1 MAYGLQIGGEGWS
14 FAPLLAEGLDVLSGF
29 IRSMA
34 CLTAVLLTVAVAPKA
49 EAAGSLPGAP
59 DAGGGFGNILG
70 APASPAEID
79 QARRYA
85 DCTGLASSAPE
96 KALADAREWEGK
108 GGGAPAGHCA
118 ALALI
123 GLGRYREAAL
133 GLEKLAGAELKER
146 KDLAG
151 SLYDQAAQAWVL
163 ANASADAVRDE
174 TAAIELEPENV
185 DLLVGRGVI
194 LASDGKYQEAVADF
208 SKAHAISG
216 NRADVLIFRA
226 TAYRK
231 LNSFALARADLDSAI
246 RLQPSNAE
254 AYLERGI
261 IRMLSK
267 DAHGAASDWQQVM
280 KLGAGTPAAVTAA
293 ANLKQLMPQPASS
306 RAAPAAA
313 PPAAAP
319 AQPALSPPPAV
330 LSQPSQPQP
339 SEAPTAEPINPALP
353 LDTPSQ

>member
-1 MAYGLQIGGEGWS
+1 
-14 FAPLLAEGLDVLSGF
+14 
-29 IRSMA
+29 MA
-34 CLTAVLLTVAVAPKA
+34 CLTVVFLAAVGTPKA
-49 EAAGSLPGAP
+49 EAAGSLPSAP

-108 GGGAPAGHCA
+108 GGGAPAGHCE

-133 GLEKLAGAELKER
+133 SLEKLAGAELRER

-163 ANASADAVRDE
+163 TNASAAAVRDE
-174 TAAIELEPENV
+174 SAAIELEPQNV

-194 LASDGKYQEAVADF
+194 LASDGRYQDAVADF
-208 SKAHAISG
+208 SKAHAIAAT
-216 NRADVLIFRA
+216 RADVLIFRA

-246 RLQPSNAE
+246 QLQPRNAE

-261 IRMLSK
+261 VRVLSK
-267 DAHGAASDWQQVM
+267 DAKGAASDWQQVL

-293 ANLKQLMPQPASS
+293 ANLKQLMPQPTSSGAVPAS
-306 RAAPAAA
+306 APSPAA
-313 PPAAAP
+313 PP
-319 AQPALSPPPAV
+319 QPALTQPQAV
-330 LSQPSQPQP
+330 PSQPSQPQP